1 MGIFS
6 VQKMDNLLRSNSG
19 HFLSFSRLDVPFSF
33 VVTIVS
39 SKTPLTTGRPMTFAK
54 GFRKTDLRRA
64 ISSATEEGLEVKHA
78 EIRPDGTIRLTFNDQ
93 DAAAATGWEK
103 RIA

>member
-1 MGIFS
+1 MHIFCS
-6 VQKMDNLLRSNSG
+6 LQNEQKISFPQVDFHLR
-19 HFLSFSRLDVPFSF
+19 FVP
-33 VVTIVS
+33 TISS
-39 SKTPLTTGRPMTFAK
+39 SKQRLTIGRPMTFAK

-78 EIRPDGTIRLTFNDQ
+78 EIQPDGTIRLTFNDQ